1 MTIPASLPRAASFA
15 AILNLFDTYKE
26 SWIRQR
32 VWGPMQTLLT
42 IFALVE
48 PGRASSY
55 QSACKTAFAWAD
67 RRFGWTN
74 EPDATGFMRARARV
88 TEKESAHLLEAAKT
102 LAHQT
107 LRRTKRLIL
116 GLLPIGIDGSILHMP
131 RSEDLIKE
139 YGVPK
144 DRFGIETRHYPQ
156 ALLVTAWDLVRRIP
170 LAWSLRTFASSERTA
185 LIDLLMQLPPNALLI
200 VDRGYPSDVV
210 FGAILDSG
218 RHFVARM
225 VCSEGASWSEVA
237 SFLASGKRDAIVPVE
252 VGVGKS
258 RRTVKLRMVLR
269 VFDVGRPHKHQKR
282 ETMVIITSVT
292 DRTLTARKL
301 CRLYGTR
308 WGIESIYR
316 EMKAVAKIEQ
326 WHGRNVDFIRQ
337 ELMLLL
343 VWFCFAAMFAAA
355 ALATKQLCCVKEHA
369 WRANTR
375 RVLESIAMVMD
386 ALIAQLSRPPT
397 QAHDVVRRADA
408 ALRAM
413 CRWMLRVRP
422 GRTFPRI
429 PLHPYARSL
438 AK

>member
-1 MTIPASLPRAASFA
+1 MALRHSYPRAASFA
-15 AILNLFDTYKE
+15 AILHLFEKYKE
-26 SWIRQR
+26 SWLRKR

-55 QSACKTAFAWAD
+55 QLACKTAFNWAD
-67 RRFGWTN
+67 KRFHWDS
-74 EPDATGFMRARARV
+74 EPDATGFMRARARI
-88 TEKESAHLLEAAKT
+88 TEEDCAQLLESAKN
-102 LAHQT
+102 LAHNT
-107 LRRTKRLIL
+107 LRRTKRLVL
-116 GLLPIGIDGSILHMP
+116 GLLPIGVDGSILHMP
-131 RSEDLIKE
+131 RSDALVKE

-144 DRFGIETRHYPQ
+144 DRFGLETCHYPQ

-170 LAWSLRTFASSERTA
+170 LAWSMVPFASSERSV
-185 LIDLLMQLPPNALLI
+185 LLELLTQLPKNALLI
-200 VDRGYPSDVV
+200 LDRGYPSDVV

-237 SFLASGKRDAIVPVE
+237 AFLASGKRDAIVPVE
-252 VGVGKS
+252 VGIGKS
-258 RRTVKLRMVLR
+258 RRVVLLRMVLR
-269 VFDVGRPHKHQKR
+269 AFDVGRPHKHQKR
-282 ETMVIITSVT
+282 EPMVVITSVT
-292 DRTLTARKL
+292 ALTLTAREL

-308 WGIESIYR
+308 WGIETIYR

-326 WHGRNVDFIRQ
+326 WHGRNVDFVRQ

-343 VWFCFAAMFAAA
+343 IWFCFAAIFAVDSVS
-355 ALATKQLCCVKEHA
+355 TNPPCHIGENA

-375 RVLESIAMVMD
+375 RVFEAITMVMD
-386 ALIAQLSRPPT
+386 ALIAMISRP
-397 QAHDVVRRADA
+397 QLVVDEITRRADS

-413 CRWMLRVRP
+413 CRWMLRVRL

-429 PLHPYARSL
+429 PLHPYARAL
-438 AK
+438 A